1 VWLKDENSPGLAIS
15 RSIGDEIAK
24 SVGVVCEPGREILI
38 VDITEYIIT
47 GKDKFIIVASD
58 GVWEYI
64 SNELAVEI
72 VSKCYVKND
81 YNAAA
86 ESLIKIARSQWEKVK
101 F

>member
-1 VWLKDENSPGLAIS
+1 MWLKDENSPGLAIS

-24 SVGVVCEPGREILI
+24 SVGVICEPGRDMLK
-38 VDITEYIIT
+38 VDITEYLIT
-47 GKDKFIIVASD
+47 TKDKFIILATD

-72 VSKCYVKND
+72 VSKFYVKND